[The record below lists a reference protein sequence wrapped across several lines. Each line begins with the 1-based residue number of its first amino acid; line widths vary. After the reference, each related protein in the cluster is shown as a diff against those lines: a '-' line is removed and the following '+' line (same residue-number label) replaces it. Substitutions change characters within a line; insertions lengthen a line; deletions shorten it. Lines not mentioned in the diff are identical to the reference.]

1 MRLGRNEQAASSMT
15 IADVYRAE
23 DLSPSGRRAR
33 EIVDGVADGFISLG
47 ADWRITDCNAG
58 AERLLRRERD
68 DLLGLRLWSVAG
80 LAKDSAFAELGRRVA
95 RRRRPEE
102 AEFTYR
108 ADRRSR
114 LLLVRAF
121 PLAGGVAAVWRD
133 ITRMRASERRL
144 AASEAHQREVA
155 DDLPAA
161 AWLSKAN
168 GALIFINEAM
178 AHALGRPRGELLGE
192 GWMQSIDPDDRAGLE
207 VARAQAR
214 ANTAPVHY
222 EGRFRRPDGSL
233 RIIQLYG
240 RPRFDHVGNFSGH
253 VGTAT
258 DVTEVRAA
266 EARQRLLINELNH
279 RVKNTLVTVQ
289 TLVRQTLRE
298 HNASP
303 ELGAAINGRI
313 FALAAAHDV
322 LTREKWVGAEL
333 AAIAAEATK
342 PYSEDRAFSFSGPRV
357 KIGPKTAVAIAMA
370 LHELSANARKYGSLS
385 SPTGH
390 VSLTWSCAG
399 DIVTLEWRESGG
411 PPAAPPEHAGFGLR
425 LLGPVLKGEVG
436 APAELDYA
444 PTGLVCRM
452 RAPIE
457 TI

>member
-1 MRLGRNEQAASSMT
+1 MT
-15 IADVYRAE
+15 IADVYRVE

-33 EIVDGVADGFISLG
+33 EIVEGVADGFLSLG
-47 ADWRITDCNAG
+47 ADWCITDCNAG

-68 DLLGLRLWSVAG
+68 DVLGLRLWSVAG

-121 PLAGGVAAVWRD
+121 PLAGGIAAAWRD
-133 ITRMRASERRL
+133 ITKVRASERRL
-144 AASEAHQREVA
+144 AASEANRREVA

-168 GALIFINEAM
+168 GGLIFINEAM
-178 AHALGRPRGELLGE
+178 ADDLGRPRSELLGE
-192 GWMQSIDPDDRAGLE
+192 GWMQSIDPDDRAGME
-207 VARAQAR
+207 VARAEAR
-214 ANTAPVHY
+214 ANAAPVQY
-222 EGRFRRPDGSL
+222 EGKFRRPDGSL

-240 RPRFDHVGNFSGH
+240 RPRFDRGGNFTGH

-279 RVKNTLVTVQ
+279 RVKNTLMTVQ
-289 TLVRQTLRE
+289 ALVRQTLRE
-298 HNASP
+298 HNVAP
-303 ELGAAINGRI
+303 ELEAALNGRI

-333 AAIAAEATK
+333 GAIAAEATK
-342 PYSEDRAFSFSGPRV
+342 PYSEDRAFSFSGPGV
-357 KIGPKTAVAIAMA
+357 KIGPKTAVAIALA
-370 LHELSANARKYGSLS
+370 LHELSANAMKYGSLS
-385 SPTGH
+385 SPTGQ
-390 VSLTWSCAG
+390 VSLAWSCAG
-399 DIVTLEWRESGG
+399 DVATLEWRESGG
-411 PPAAPPEHAGFGLR
+411 PPAAPPEPAAFSLR
-425 LLGPVLKGEVG
+425 LLGPVLEGELG

-444 PTGLVCRM
+444 PTGLVCRI

-457 TI
+457 RF